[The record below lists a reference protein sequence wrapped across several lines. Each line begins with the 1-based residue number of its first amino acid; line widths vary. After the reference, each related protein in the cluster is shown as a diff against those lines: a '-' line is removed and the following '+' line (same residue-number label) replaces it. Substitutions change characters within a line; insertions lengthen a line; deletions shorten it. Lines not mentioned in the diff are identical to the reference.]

1 MRGDERVQDG
11 MFSYVSLEERV
22 PQDHPLRAVRKL
34 TDQVLGSLSG
44 EFDQLYAATG
54 RRSIAPEY
62 ILRALWFQVFY
73 SIRSERQLVEQLD
86 YNLLFRW
93 FVGLGMDDAV
103 WHHAV
108 FSKNRDRLLSS
119 AVAQQFFSEVNRQAK
134 PFMSDDHFTVDG
146 TLLQAWAS
154 QKSFRPKD
162 GSADGDGTDF
172 HGQKRTNQTHESS
185 TDPDARLYKKSEGKE
200 SHLAYLGHALVEN
213 RNGLI
218 AAAMAT
224 TADGYAEREAALTML
239 QDKQKGCKR
248 RIRRAQTRPS

>member
-34 TDQVLGSLSG
+34 TDQVLRSLSG

-62 ILRALWFQVFY
+62 ILRALLLQVFY

-93 FVGLGMDDAV
+93 FVGLGMDDEV

-134 PFMSDDHFTVDG
+134 RFMSDDHFTVDG
-146 TLLQAWAS
+146 TLIQAWAS

-162 GSADGDGTDF
+162 GSDDGDGSSF
-172 HGQKRTNQTHESS
+172 HGQKRCNTTHAS
-185 TDPDARLYKKSEGKE
+185 T
-200 SHLAYLGHALVEN
+200 
-213 RNGLI
+213 
-218 AAAMAT
+218 
-224 TADGYAEREAALTML
+224 
-239 QDKQKGCKR
+239 
-248 RIRRAQTRPS
+248 RRATARNRS

>member
-1 MRGDERVQDG
+1 

-34 TDQVLGSLSG
+34 TDQVLRSLSG

-62 ILRALWFQVFY
+62 ILRALLLQVFY

-134 PFMSDDHFTVDG
+134 RFMSDEHFTVDG
-146 TLLQAWAS
+146 TLIQAWAS
-154 QKSFRPKD
+154 QKSFRCEGRLGRRRRFELPRPE
-162 GSADGDGTDF
+162 A
-172 HGQKRTNQTHESS
+172 QQ
-185 TDPDARLYKKSEGKE
+185 PDACIDHR
-200 SHLAYLGHALVEN
+200 
-213 RNGLI
+213 
-218 AAAMAT
+218 
-224 TADGYAEREAALTML
+224 
-239 QDKQKGCKR
+239 
-248 RIRRAQTRPS
+248 